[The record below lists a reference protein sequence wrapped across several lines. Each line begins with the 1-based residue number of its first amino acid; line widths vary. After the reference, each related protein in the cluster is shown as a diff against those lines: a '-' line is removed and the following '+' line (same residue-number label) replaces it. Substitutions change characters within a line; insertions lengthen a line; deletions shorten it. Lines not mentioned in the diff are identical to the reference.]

1 MKKSE
6 ILRSIT
12 EMDLKIQSNII
23 EFNHMINFI
32 DREEP
37 SILGD
42 SEIINRLDL
51 ITKSCE
57 NLMIKV
63 GDIIE

>member
-12 EMDLKIQSNII
+12 EMDLKIQSSII

-32 DREEP
+32 DRKEP
-37 SILGD
+37 TIIGD

-57 NLMIKV
+57 NLMMKV